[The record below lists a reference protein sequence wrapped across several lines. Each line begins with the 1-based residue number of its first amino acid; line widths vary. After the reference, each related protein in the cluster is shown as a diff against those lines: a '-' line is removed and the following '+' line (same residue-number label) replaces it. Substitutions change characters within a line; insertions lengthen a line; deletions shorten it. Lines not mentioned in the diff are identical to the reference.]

1 MSINSKNNGLAL
13 FWQISLMAGLGLPG
27 LFFMPILLHKVDHQI
42 MASVLIAQVYVY
54 YGVILINFGLD
65 WSSPAE
71 YGQAANENE
80 ANEVWVKTVQSKISI
95 LFFIACPVFIGGII
109 FLKLVDF
116 YLIVLPLVLVAS
128 ALNSNWLLNARHDY
142 RSGVLYVYA
151 GVLISS
157 ILLCFAVDIGEHSFY
172 LGFLVVLI
180 MTLPQLTLGTG
191 TWFSV
196 RKIINPKIFLKIN
209 KKYFDFSVIK
219 KNYLLVATQLMQL
232 MSATLGTIVVGAMS
246 DTVTST
252 AYGALEK
259 VFNLAVSVLVAL
271 YMTKYPLYASLFT
284 INRRL
289 YWRGVGGVLFAYF
302 AIGIT
307 VALILTFF
315 GQRIGS
321 VYLTVVLSDKV
332 ALAYFPFAIWLG
344 LCACQNV
351 LTGYYIFSKKPQM
364 VFWVNLSILLVTC
377 AVGYSFAMALQP
389 VMWVLGLISGQLLAL
404 AWLSYLFFD
413 EKNRG

>member
-1 MSINSKNNGLAL
+1 MSINSKKKVLDL
-13 FWQISLMAGLGLPG
+13 FWQIILMAGLGLPG
-27 LFFMPILLHKVDHQI
+27 LFFIPTLLHKVDHKI
-42 MASVLIAQVYVY
+42 MASFLIAQVYVY

-71 YGQAANENE
+71 YGQAVNQSQ
-80 ANEVWVKTVQSKISI
+80 ANEVWLKTVRSKISI
-95 LFFIACPVFIGGII
+95 LFFLAFLIFIGGIF
-109 FLKLVDF
+109 FLDLVDF
-116 YLIVLPLVLVAS
+116 YLIILSLLFIAS
-128 ALNSNWLLNARHDY
+128 ALNSNWVLNARHDY

-157 ILLCFAVDIGEHSFY
+157 ILLGFALDIGEYSFS
-172 LGFLVVLI
+172 LGVLVVLI
-180 MTLPQLTLGTG
+180 MTLPQLILGVG
-191 TWFSV
+191 TWISV
-196 RKIINPKIFLKIN
+196 CKIIKPKKFFKIN
-209 KKYFDFSVIK
+209 GKYFDFSVIK

-246 DTVTST
+246 DTLTAT

-271 YMTKYPLYASLFT
+271 YMAKYPLYASLFT
-284 INRRL
+284 MNRRM
-289 YWRGVGGVLFAYF
+289 YWRSVGSLLVSYFVVGVIA
-302 AIGIT
+302 
-307 VALILTFF
+307 ALIMEFF
-315 GQRIGS
+315 GERLGS
-321 VYLTVVLSDKV
+321 IYLTVILADRV
-332 ALAYFPFAIWLG
+332 AVVYFPFAIWLG

-351 LTGYYIFSKKPQM
+351 LTGYYIFFKKPKM
-364 VFWVNLSILLVTC
+364 VFFVNLSILLVTC
-377 AVGYSFAMALQP
+377 AVGFSLAMTLQP